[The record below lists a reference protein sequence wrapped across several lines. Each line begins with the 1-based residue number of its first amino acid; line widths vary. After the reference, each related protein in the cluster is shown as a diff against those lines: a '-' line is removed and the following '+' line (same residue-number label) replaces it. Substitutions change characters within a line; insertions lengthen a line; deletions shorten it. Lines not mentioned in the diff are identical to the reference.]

1 LARTDAKVDAL
12 VWGCI
17 AAICFPAIK
26 RYVEGIRVTQ
36 VWLPIVA
43 ILFVVEALHVP
54 GLLVWQAILLP
65 ALVLSTVLQPNNVLG
80 RFLEWQPL
88 RWVGTISYSLYLWQ
102 EVFLPEVASEKAL
115 GAFHY
120 FQQPPLNVLAM
131 LLCACLSRYLLERP
145 MIQLGQSL
153 STTIPGPNMPN
164 RPTLSPHVAMRG
176 V

>member
-1 LARTDAKVDAL
+1 
-12 VWGCI
+12 
-17 AAICFPAIK
+17 
-26 RYVEGIRVTQ
+26 
-36 VWLPIVA
+36 
-43 ILFVVEALHVP
+43 
-54 GLLVWQAILLP
+54 
-65 ALVLSTVLQPNNVLG
+65 
-80 RFLEWQPL
+80 LEWQPL